1 MRAKAAINI
10 ALRALRGALSIT
22 PIIIVYQVIP
32 ALVPWAYE
40 AAGLAG
46 IDVGSLAA
54 AFAALIFISVAAA
67 GTPLGCAASIARS
80 ILILYLT
87 VSLTTINLTIYGM
100 EVEVDAGPLLMIAAA
115 SALIDLARVMLSAVE
130 RYALKGE
137 AEGGA
142 R

>member
-1 MRAKAAINI
+1 MRAEAAINV
-10 ALRALRGALSIT
+10 ASRALRGALSAMPVVIA
-22 PIIIVYQVIP
+22 YQAIP
-32 ALVPWAYE
+32 APGAYE

-67 GTPLGCAASIARS
+67 GTPLGHAASMARS

-87 VSLTTINLTIYGM
+87 ATSGTFSLAVYGV

-115 SALIDLARVMLSAVE
+115 SALIDLARVVLSAVE

-137 AEGGA
+137 GGA